1 MAGLLTG
8 MGDYDPPEPRLREN
22 ACESLRVVRQQVRQ
36 VAEEARRLLD
46 TLDHQGMDEIGAWE
60 SGDFTA
66 DLRAACDRV
75 EEAAAQY
82 LLDWDEYAA

>member
-1 MAGLLTG
+1 MIPG

-22 ACESLRVVRQQVRQ
+22 ARESLRVVKEQVQQ

-46 TLDHQGMDEIGAWE
+46 TLNQQGMDEIGAWE
-60 SGDFTA
+60 SGDFTV